1 MKLVKRV
8 DLITKEPSMT
18 QRPVFDETAVLIPA
32 APNALSRKVVAR
44 YALATIGSRTDRGGE
59 VVASRADIGDDEFR
73 LACVG
78 DRVRY
83 ADGSE
88 SVITS
93 GAGHAST
100 IGSSPVALVGSHI
113 ANGDQIVASLHS
125 IGEIVVR
132 AGDAPI
138 AGLLVPGY
146 VVPEIAD

>member
-1 MKLVKRV
+1 
-8 DLITKEPSMT
+8 MT
-18 QRPVFDETAVLIPA
+18 QRPFFDETAVIIPA
-32 APNALSRKVVAR
+32 APNAQSRRIVAR
-44 YALATIGSRTDRGGE
+44 YALATVGSRTDRGGE
-59 VVASRADIGDDEFR
+59 VIASGTGVGEDEFR
-73 LACVG
+73 LARVG

-100 IGSSPVALVGSHI
+100 IGCFPVALVGSHI
-113 ANGDQIVASLHS
+113 ANGDHIVASRHS

-138 AGLLVPGY
+138 PGLLQPGY
-146 VVPEIAD
+146 AVPVEGADA